1 VNYQVTASLNPVL
14 KSFWMAQARNRVL
27 YGGRASSKCLAI
39 GTCVLMFD
47 GSLKAIEEIVTGD
60 TVMGDDSTPR
70 RVLDTAR
77 GYDMMYRVSQKNGED
92 YVVNSHHILSLKK
105 SEAAKNDTGGLMKS
119 GNLRRSRGRYPD
131 HPNILNMNVVEFMN
145 TSDKFK
151 ANFKGYKV
159 AIDFPETPLTVDP
172 YFLGVWL
179 GDGHSHCLAITTMD
193 DEIKSECAK
202 IATAWGLKL
211 SQESADGV
219 SRATSWRLASRG
231 KFKPNPLLEQFT
243 LLGLIKR
250 DRASSTKYTG
260 YKRIPECY
268 LVNSRANRLEILAG
282 LVDTD
287 GSYSKDKNSYTI
299 VSTLDGLA
307 EDAYRLVCSLG
318 FRATKVKRKT
328 QWTYKNELK
337 HGECWTISFSG
348 PGLCDIPCR
357 LQRKQAVENKSPRHK
372 NGSVNSVLS
381 VSPIGIGEYA
391 GVTLDGN
398 HLFCLADGTVT
409 HNTWDAAGFAIYLA
423 SNICVK
429 IMACRQFQS
438 RIAESV
444 YSTLVAQIDRFGIR
458 DQFHIT
464 DTSIRNK
471 NTGSEFI
478 FYGIA
483 RNITEIKS
491 TEGVDILW
499 IEEAHALTPEQWK
512 TLEPTIRA
520 AGSQIWIIFNPNL
533 ASDFVYKRF
542 ILNPPP
548 NTLVRKINYD
558 ENQFLSQTMIDII
571 EAAKLEDYEEYLHV
585 YGGEPRADDDRVVIK
600 RSWLMAAVDGHNKLG
615 IEITGMKRL
624 GFDVADAGEDKC
636 AMIASHGP
644 LSYWSDLWKGA
655 EDELLLSCTR
665 VWSKAREIDSK
676 IVYDAIGVGATSGAK
691 FGELNDASRAQVQYE
706 KFFAGGSVIKPDK
719 FYGETRIKNKDFFAN
734 VKAQAWW
741 LVADRLRNTYN
752 AVVKGQK
759 FDVEDML
766 FIDLDMPNLS
776 ALIDELSTP
785 KRDFD
790 LTGKV
795 KVESKQDLSKRQ
807 VASPNLADAF
817 IMANLPHEF
826 KKSSYFG

>member
-14 KSFWMAQARNRVL
+14 KNFWMAQARNRVL
-27 YGGRASSKCLAI
+27 YGGRASSK
-39 GTCVLMFD
+39 
-47 GSLKAIEEIVTGD
+47 
-60 TVMGDDSTPR
+60 
-70 RVLDTAR
+70 
-77 GYDMMYRVSQKNGED
+77 
-92 YVVNSHHILSLKK
+92 
-105 SEAAKNDTGGLMKS
+105 
-119 GNLRRSRGRYPD
+119 
-131 HPNILNMNVVEFMN
+131 
-145 TSDKFK
+145 
-151 ANFKGYKV
+151 
-159 AIDFPETPLTVDP
+159 
-172 YFLGVWL
+172 
-179 GDGHSHCLAITTMD
+179 
-193 DEIKSECAK
+193 
-202 IATAWGLKL
+202 
-211 SQESADGV
+211 
-219 SRATSWRLASRG
+219 
-231 KFKPNPLLEQFT
+231 
-243 LLGLIKR
+243 
-250 DRASSTKYTG
+250 
-260 YKRIPECY
+260 
-268 LVNSRANRLEILAG
+268 
-282 LVDTD
+282 
-287 GSYSKDKNSYTI
+287 
-299 VSTLDGLA
+299 
-307 EDAYRLVCSLG
+307 
-318 FRATKVKRKT
+318 
-328 QWTYKNELK
+328 
-337 HGECWTISFSG
+337 
-348 PGLCDIPCR
+348 
-357 LQRKQAVENKSPRHK
+357 
-372 NGSVNSVLS
+372 
-381 VSPIGIGEYA
+381 
-391 GVTLDGN
+391 
-398 HLFCLADGTVT
+398 
-409 HNTWDAAGFAIYLA
+409 TWDAAGFAIYLA

-571 EAAKLEDYEEYLHV
+571 AAAKLEDYDEYLHV
-585 YGGEPRADDDRVVIK
+585 YEGEPRADDDRVVIK

-615 IEITGMKRL
+615 VEITGMKRL

-691 FGELNDASRAQVQYE
+691 FGELNKANNAQVEYE
-706 KFFAGGSVIKPDK
+706 KFFAGGSVIKPDS
-719 FYGETRIKNKDFFAN
+719 FYDETRIKNKDFFAN

-752 AVVKGQK
+752 AVVKGQT

-766 FIDLDMPNLS
+766 FIDLNMPNLS

-795 KVESKQDLSKRQ
+795 KVESKQDLAKRQ

-826 KKSSYFG
+826 KRRSFFG